1 MAAHRK
7 LDRHRACLEGV
18 LHTGSFTTF
27 KQARAYLV
35 DCWAGLR
42 IERPSIQINCGGAIY
57 DKRESRKRV
66 RFNHIAS
73 VIVNA
78 NHRIV

>member
-1 MAAHRK
+1 M
-7 LDRHRACLEGV
+7 
-18 LHTGSFTTF
+18 GSFTTF

-57 DKRESRKRV
+57 DKRDSRKRV
-66 RFNHIAS
+66 FLIGAQYLTDEGTDDKF
-73 VIVNA
+73 A
-78 NHRIV
+78 